1 VKPLSFIEV
10 QELARA
16 VVAVGDSFCCRRLLQ
31 RLDRG
36 ELELHEVLGRLS
48 ALRLESPTTFDRA
61 ALSARSA
68 AESTRR

>member
-36 ELELHEVLGRLS
+36 ELELHEVLVRLS
-48 ALRLESPTTFDRA
+48 ALRPRESHNLRPGGPE
-61 ALSARSA
+61 RSIRPRVDA
-68 AESTRR
+68 